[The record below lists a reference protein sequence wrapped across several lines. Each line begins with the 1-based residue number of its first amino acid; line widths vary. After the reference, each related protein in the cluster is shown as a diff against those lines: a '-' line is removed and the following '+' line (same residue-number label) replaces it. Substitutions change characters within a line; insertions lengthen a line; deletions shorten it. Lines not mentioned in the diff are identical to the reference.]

1 MTETILASAVA
12 VTVGVVGA
20 VRLAGII
27 PDRFLPIISI
37 VVGSV
42 MAWLLGSTG
51 GDIAVG
57 GIIIGLM
64 ASGTWSGGKTL
75 FLGEGRHN
83 LP

>member
-20 VRLAGII
+20 VRMSGFV
-27 PDRFLPIISI
+27 PDRVLPILSI
-37 VVGSV
+37 VVGTTI
-42 MAWLLGSTG
+42 AWVLGIRGSET
-51 GDIAVG
+51 VLG

-75 FLGEGRHN
+75 LLGDARHN